1 MFYFRPVLTVETA
14 AFLTFEGV
22 RFYEEL
28 ELAVREQKDRPVDLR
43 PHLRR
48 IHLVVTA
55 LREFIQTLQTYSNF
69 THFSG
74 KNWLLRESSHICSVL
89 IGIEYQNCSLTLGLF
104 AFLVFLLGKFNQN

>member
-1 MFYFRPVLTVETA
+1 MFSFRPVLTVETV

-74 KNWLLRESSHICSVL
+74 KE
-89 IGIEYQNCSLTLGLF
+89 LTLS
-104 AFLVFLLGKFNQN
+104 FN

>member
-1 MFYFRPVLTVETA
+1 MGFASQLEVEVEQIGPVLTVETA

-28 ELAVREQKDRPVDLR
+28 ALAVKEQKDRPVDLR
-43 PHLRR
+43 PYLRR

-69 THFSG
+69 THFSEAD
-74 KNWLLRESSHICSVL
+74 KVQLNRIQIAVCSMRDLR
-89 IGIEYQNCSLTLGLF
+89 QLF
-104 AFLVFLLGKFNQN
+104 L

>member
-1 MFYFRPVLTVETA
+1 MFYFRPVLTVETV

-74 KNWLLRESSHICSVL
+74 KKLTYLSFNWSLKFSKYRKQNIKFSHTPKNDEIFY
-89 IGIEYQNCSLTLGLF
+89 II
-104 AFLVFLLGKFNQN
+104 